1 VQHDDK
7 ALRNV
12 VERLARARRVSVLT
26 GAGISAESGVPT
38 FRGPEGLW
46 KTFRAEDLATPEAFA
61 RDPKLSWEWYDWR
74 RQKLAPCLPN
84 AGHEALVRLEQRVEE
99 FTLVTQNVDGL
110 HRRAGS
116 RNIEELHGNIWR
128 LRCTSCAHRGDDFR
142 APLPELPPRCACGS
156 VLRPDVVWFGEIL
169 PQEPFNRSV
178 QAMSRTEVLLVVGT
192 SALVY
197 PAASLPLVAKQA
209 GGFVVEINKEETP
222 LSPLADVTML
232 GAAAE
237 LLPAIVGASAHE

>member
-1 VQHDDK
+1 
-7 ALRNV
+7 
-12 VERLARARRVSVLT
+12 VSVLT

-38 FRGPEGLW
+38 FRGPDGLW

-84 AGHEALVRLEQRVEE
+84 AGHEALVRLEQNVEE

-116 RNIEELHGNIWR
+116 RNVEELHGNIWR
-128 LRCTSCAHRGDDFR
+128 LRCTSCPHRSDDFR
-142 APLPELPPRCACGS
+142 VPLPEIPPRCACGS
-156 VLRPDVVWFGEIL
+156 LLRPDVVWFGEIL

-178 QAMSRTEVLLVVGT
+178 QAMSRTEMLLVVGT

-209 GGFVVEINKEETP
+209 GAFVVEINKEETP

-237 LLPAIVGASAHE
+237 LLPAIVGASVT